1 MVSPS
6 SPSLSVAA
14 GQKRVKIAI
23 RVRSFCGIIVV
34 SEQKYYTS
42 VRSKQDRIGRFTV
55 TGAVKV
61 RPCRESSK
69 RTKRIF
75 RVRLKNKDQDHNVKV
90 ERYDPLPSWT
100 LRNL

>member
-23 RVRSFCGIIVV
+23 RVRSF
-34 SEQKYYTS
+34 

-90 ERYDPLPSWT
+90 ERYVPLPSWT